1 MNTRKTLSAVRFGAV
16 LRLQCLL
23 FGLVLCV
30 WFLRPGWHDGLSREG
45 GVLETAGAALFAA
58 AAISGFVWFACNPRR
73 RFVDLI
79 WPMLAVLGFYD
90 ETSFGERVLGQDA
103 AHIYGVKIDAVHD
116 FEDVL
121 KAMLGAHFHGEKIL
135 AGVFVALVAVG
146 TLVLTVTVL
155 WKLRAG
161 CARVL
166 RDCVSL
172 RYFLCAIA
180 WMVPAVAIDMNL
192 IPNTPLLI
200 CIEELCEVEAA
211 LSLLFANLVMP
222 RNTVSGPGPG
232 SGPGKSTTATARPAK
247 QPAVLARH

>member
-1 MNTRKTLSAVRFGAV
+1 MVRFGAV

-30 WFLRPGWHDGLSREG
+30 WFLRPDWHGGLSQED
-45 GVLETAGAALFAA
+45 GVLETAAAALFGA
-58 AAISGFVWFACNPRR
+58 AAISGFVWFFCNPRR
-73 RFVDLI
+73 RFTDLI
-79 WPMLAVLGFYD
+79 WPLLAVLGFYD
-90 ETSFGERVLGQDA
+90 ETSFGERVLGQEA
-103 AHIYGVKIDAVHD
+103 VQIYGVKIDAVHD

-135 AGVFVALVAVG
+135 AGVFVALVALG

-155 WKLRAG
+155 WKFRAG

-180 WMVPAVAIDMNL
+180 WLVPAAAIDMNL

-200 CIEELCEVEAA
+200 CIEELCEAEAA
-211 LSLLFANLVMP
+211 LSLLVANLVMP
-222 RNTVSGPGPG
+222 RNTVSGAGPGPG
-232 SGPGKSTTATARPAK
+232 SGPCKPTTSGTRPAK
-247 QPAVLARH
+247 PPAVLVEH